1 MTSYS
6 SPKSVW
12 WYERSNLICLQWL
25 PMNSWTTFRSRL
37 PLKWTFLKTPSL
49 RARSGPIAGTLK
61 TPELEQALSL
71 SALKVRKWFNPHKS
85 NFKSTEFH
93 ILCKKSV
100 FTDIFFKKSVFE
112 AFSQKL
118 YYGWLFSAFCKCRK
132 YFYNFLVN
140 EFLRKCNCK
149 CLCKNVLENI
159 SAFVYANQ
167 LINHD

>member
-1 MTSYS
+1 MMTSYS

-49 RARSGPIAGTLK
+49 RARSRPIAGTLK
-61 TPELEQALSL
+61 TLELEQALSL

-85 NFKSTEFH
+85 NFKSTKFH

-100 FTDIFFKKSVFE
+100 FTDIFFKKKCIWSIFTKIVLWMTF
-112 AFSQKL
+112 
-118 YYGWLFSAFCKCRK
+118 FCI
-132 YFYNFLVN
+132 L
-140 EFLRKCNCK
+140 
-149 CLCKNVLENI
+149 
-159 SAFVYANQ
+159 Q
-167 LINHD
+167 MP